1 MGEQE
6 AGVTSR
12 SGWNLWVWLK
22 EVYRFPHSTYLLL
35 LHFFKM
41 FFVLVDNIYIRI
53 GNKVFR

>member
-35 LHFFKM
+35 VHFF
-41 FFVLVDNIYIRI
+41 FFN
-53 GNKVFR
+53 VFRSSR